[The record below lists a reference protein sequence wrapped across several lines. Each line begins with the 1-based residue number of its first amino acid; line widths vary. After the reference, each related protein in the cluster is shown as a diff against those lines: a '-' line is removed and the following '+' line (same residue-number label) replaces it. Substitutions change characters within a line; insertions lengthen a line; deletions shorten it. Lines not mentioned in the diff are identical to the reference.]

1 MTLHGRQTAFA
12 PKETMPSLQEMISGY
27 EQLAAQ
33 AHAQGV
39 SVIVATLPP
48 FKGALPDT
56 PLDNYYQPEKDA
68 LRLALNQWIRSSDAF
83 DGVIDLDNALRNSID
98 PSSLQRQYDSGDH
111 LHPSDVGNQAMA
123 EAVDLNLLLQPK
135 IRSGIAQ

>member
-1 MTLHGRQTAFA
+1 M
-12 PKETMPSLQEMISGY
+12 
-27 EQLAAQ
+27 
-33 AHAQGV
+33 
-39 SVIVATLPP
+39 
-48 FKGALPDT
+48 
-56 PLDNYYQPEKDA
+56 DNYYQPEKDA